1 MLLEQ
6 RLLEDI
12 EYIDIYVHTTFAW
25 IVYNSLI
32 ANNHII
38 NEFKMYLNALAG
50 HCVLGLR
57 FMFSSIHD
65 VWIVYIY

>member
-12 EYIDIYVHTTFAW
+12 EYIGIYEHKTFAW
-25 IVYNSLI
+25 IVYILLI
-32 ANNHII
+32 AYDHII

-50 HCVLGLR
+50 QCVLRLR
-57 FMFSSIHD
+57 FIFSSIHD

>member
-1 MLLEQ
+1 MHVIMYVDVDVYMCSIMCVCTPMHIFIYLLIFLEQ

-32 ANNHII
+32 ANSHII
-38 NEFKMYLNALAG
+38 NEF
-50 HCVLGLR
+50 
-57 FMFSSIHD
+57 
-65 VWIVYIY
+65 